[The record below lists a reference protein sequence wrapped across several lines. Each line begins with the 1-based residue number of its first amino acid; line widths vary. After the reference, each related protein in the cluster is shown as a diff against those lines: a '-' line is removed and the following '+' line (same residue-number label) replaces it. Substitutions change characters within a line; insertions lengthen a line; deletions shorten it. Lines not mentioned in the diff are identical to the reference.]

1 MGWRVGTS
9 MGIVLLAA
17 ALAASLASPA
27 GASDDRVRRRGEC
40 AGGPSE
46 WELIVRR
53 DDAST
58 LRVRWEIEEGAE
70 GQTWQL
76 FISDDGARVY
86 AGSKVSR
93 DDGQVRVRKET
104 TDRSGTDLVK
114 ASGVN
119 LATGESCGGSV
130 SI

>member
-1 MGWRVGTS
+1 MLTMGRRVTS
-9 MGIVLLAA
+9 MLLAA

-27 GASDDRVRRRGEC
+27 AASDDRVRRRGEC

-46 WELIVRR
+46 WELIVRQET
-53 DDAST
+53 AST
-58 LRVRWEIEEGAE
+58 LRVSWEIEGGAQ

-76 FISDDGARVY
+76 FISDNGDRIYV
-86 AGSKVSR
+86 GSKVSR
-93 DDGQVRVRKET
+93 DGSEVRVRRET
-104 TDRSGTDLVK
+104 ADRSGTDLVK

-130 SI
+130 RF